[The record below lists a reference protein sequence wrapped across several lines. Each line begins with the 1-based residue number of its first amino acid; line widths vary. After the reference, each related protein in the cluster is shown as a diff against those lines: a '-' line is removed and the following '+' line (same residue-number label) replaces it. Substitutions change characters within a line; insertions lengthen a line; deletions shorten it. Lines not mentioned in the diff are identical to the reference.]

1 MSMEESVD
9 FGLNM
14 EMIMG
19 LMMLLILV
27 IAIIVVTVRGLHAP
41 LARCGDKDL
50 GQPGEWAPCRA
61 FLSVPFDSQQ
71 EECQCQSQHPCQH
84 SQPHSPP
91 NIVLFVS
98 IFIQIH
104 TLTSSNYNY
113 FIGLT
118 GSSSKHDQGTGV
130 NP

>member
-84 SQPHSPP
+84 S
-91 NIVLFVS
+91 
-98 IFIQIH
+98 
-104 TLTSSNYNY
+104 
-113 FIGLT
+113 
-118 GSSSKHDQGTGV
+118 
-130 NP
+130 